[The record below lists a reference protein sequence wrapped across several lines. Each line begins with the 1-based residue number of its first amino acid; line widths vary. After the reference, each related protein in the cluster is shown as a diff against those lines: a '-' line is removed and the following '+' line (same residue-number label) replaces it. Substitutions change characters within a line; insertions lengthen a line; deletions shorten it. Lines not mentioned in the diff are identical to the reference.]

1 MRDGSF
7 LYCSTSGL
15 QGDNQFRNND
25 SLMSFEVSE
34 VVWEKKRPNPWD
46 NCKAFDLVG
55 NFQDYR
61 HKLAANSQH
70 SSFTNY
76 MLHVVQP

>member
-1 MRDGSF
+1 
-7 LYCSTSGL
+7 
-15 QGDNQFRNND
+15 
-25 SLMSFEVSE
+25 MSFEVSE